1 MKNLF
6 TKSLTA
12 SLLAALLTAC
22 GGGGGDSKSS
32 APVAPAPEPVAT
44 SGNNE
49 EEEVTADLT
58 TTPDFTFSGSYEL
71 TVVVEKAEYTGVQY
85 YVNVCSDYEA
95 SDPMTVKYDSC
106 MLRTHVTEADQEFV
120 LSLSESQESLLA
132 QVWPMENG
140 AEPIDIIWQKG
151 QDTATWRISF

>member
-1 MKNLF
+1 MKNLLM
-6 TKSLTA
+6 TSLTT
-12 SLLAALLTAC
+12 SVMVALLSAC

-32 APVAPAPEPVAT
+32 TPVAPAPEPVAT

-71 TVVVEKAEYTGVQY
+71 TVVVEKAPAASVQY

-95 SDPMTVKYDSC
+95 TDPMTVKYESC
-106 MLRTHVTEADQEFV
+106 MLRTYITDTDQEFV
-120 LSLSESQESLLA
+120 LSLSESQASLLA

-151 QDTATWRISF
+151 ADSSTWRISF